1 MQKLPKNDRSSQQAT
16 AKYREV
22 LKQEKELKENKEKQK
37 HEEEAKKEN
46 WRNVRL
52 NRDHLQAT
60 WTS

>member
-1 MQKLPKNDRSSQQAT
+1 MVVVQQAA
-16 AKYREV
+16 AKNREV

-37 HEEEAKKEN
+37 CGEEARKKEN

-60 WTS
+60 WTG

>member
-1 MQKLPKNDRSSQQAT
+1 MVEVVQQAA

-22 LKQEKELKENKEKQK
+22 LKQEKELKKNKEKQK
-37 HEEEAKKEN
+37 CEEEAKKKKEN

-52 NRDHLQAT
+52 NRDHLQVT